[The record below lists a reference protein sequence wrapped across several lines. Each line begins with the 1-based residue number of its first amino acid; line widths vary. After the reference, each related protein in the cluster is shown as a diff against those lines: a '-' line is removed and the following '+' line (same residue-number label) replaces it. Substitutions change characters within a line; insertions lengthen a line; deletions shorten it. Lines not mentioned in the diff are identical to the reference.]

1 MNIQTEVATEL
12 TMRQTHETN
21 AHRSKVP
28 TEYRQF
34 ALHYTVK
41 ASRKPQRLLLVNFV
55 YYG

>member
-1 MNIQTEVATEL
+1 MSIQTEVATEL